1 MKRQVAVQ
9 IPGQRYVL
17 RSDDG
22 EEDAVRE
29 VAAYVDARI
38 RDIQRLTRNADTQAV
53 ATLAALQIAEELFG
67 ERRATAELKKKIREK
82 SQLLLQFLEREA
94 RL

>member
-9 IPGQRYVL
+9 IAGQRYVL

-22 EEDAVRE
+22 EEETVRE

-38 RDIQRLTRNADTQAV
+38 RDIQRQTRNADTQAV

-67 ERRATAELKKKIREK
+67 ERRAAADLKKKIREK

>member
-9 IPGQRYVL
+9 IAGQRYVL

-22 EEDAVRE
+22 EEETVRE
-29 VAAYVDARI
+29 LAAYVDARM
-38 RDIQRLTRNADTQAV
+38 REIQRQSRTSDTQAV

-67 ERRATAELKKKIREK
+67 ERKAAAELKRKIREK
-82 SQLLLQFLEREA
+82 GELLLQFLEREA
-94 RL
+94 HL

>member
-9 IPGQRYVL
+9 IAGQRYVL
-17 RSDDG
+17 RSDEG
-22 EEDAVRE
+22 EEETVRE

-38 RDIQRLTRNADTQAV
+38 RDIQRQSRNADTQAQ
-53 ATLAALQIAEELFG
+53 ATLAALQIAEELFS
-67 ERRATAELKKKIREK
+67 ERRATSTLKQKIREK
-82 SQLLLQFLEREA
+82 GRLLLQFLEREA

>member
-9 IPGQRYVL
+9 IAGQRYVL

-22 EEDAVRE
+22 EEETVRE
-29 VAAYVDARI
+29 LAAYVDARI
-38 RDIQRLTRNADTQAV
+38 REIQRQSHTGDTQAH

-67 ERRATAELKKKIREK
+67 ERRATAELKKSIRDK
-82 SQLLLQFLEREA
+82 GQLLLQLLEREA